1 MKAFFTL
8 IFILLSST
16 TFATEQAQVIFAQL
30 TPSLYQIKLIDKASG
45 EKSSIGSG
53 FQISKDGIIA
63 TNYHVISSYARH
75 PEKYRIEYLDHQGNT
90 AEVALVSVDV
100 INDLA
105 LVKRQVD
112 GDMPYFILANSKP
125 IKGEKLFALG
135 NPHDLGMIVVPGT
148 YNGLKKE
155 SFNERIHF
163 TGSINSGMSGG
174 PVVNKSEKVVGIN
187 VATSGNQIGFLVPH
201 DKLVTLFNHYQNND
215 KKKPPT
221 DIKQQM
227 ATQLFANQNK
237 LMKALLNNNWQSKEL
252 AGKAMIPIIEVP
264 FMRCWGD
271 SNADKTD
278 ALILAA
284 IARCSID
291 ENTYLSSHFFTG
303 SVDIEFRYM
312 QAKNLS
318 DNKFYHLYNKQIAR
332 AGTGNRAG
340 KDDVSEYQCHHQ
352 LVTPASTANTHQAI
366 TNKSVLCTRAYKDFP
381 DLFDVLY
388 LGASIDKN
396 QQALVSHFTLAGVSQ
411 ENAMI
416 FTDKF
421 MEAVSWK

>member
-1 MKAFFTL
+1 
-8 IFILLSST
+8 
-16 TFATEQAQVIFAQL
+16 
-30 TPSLYQIKLIDKASG
+30 
-45 EKSSIGSG
+45 
-53 FQISKDGIIA
+53 
-63 TNYHVISSYARH
+63 
-75 PEKYRIEYLDHQGNT
+75 
-90 AEVALVSVDV
+90 
-100 INDLA
+100 
-105 LVKRQVD
+105 
-112 GDMPYFILANSKP
+112 MPYFMLSDQKP

-201 DKLVTLFNHYQNND
+201 DKLVKLFNDYH
-215 KKKPPT
+215 KAAPT

-227 ATQLFANQNK
+227 AEQLLANQNK
-237 LMKALLNNNWQSKEL
+237 LMKALLNNTWQSKEL

-264 FMRCWGD
+264 FIRCWGD

-284 IARCSID
+284 IANCSLD

-303 SVDIEFRYM
+303 SVEIEFRYM

-318 DNKFYHLYNKQIAR
+318 DNKFYHLYQQQIAR
-332 AGTGNRAG
+332 AGAGNRAG
-340 KDDVSEYQCHHQ
+340 KNDVSEYQCHHD
-352 LVTPASTANTHQAI
+352 LVAPSSTANTNNAI
-366 TNKSVLCTRAYKDFP
+366 NNKSIFCTRAYKDFSG
-381 DLFDVLY
+381 LFDVLY
-388 LGASIDKN
+388 LGASVDKN
-396 QQALVSHFTLAGVSQ
+396 QQALVSHFTIAGVSQ
-411 ENAMI
+411 ENAMA
-416 FTDKF
+416 FTGKF